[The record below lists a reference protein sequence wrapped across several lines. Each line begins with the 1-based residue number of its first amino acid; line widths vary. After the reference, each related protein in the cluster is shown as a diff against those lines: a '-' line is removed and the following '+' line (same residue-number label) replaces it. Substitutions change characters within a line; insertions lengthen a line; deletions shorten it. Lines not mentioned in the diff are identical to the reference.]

1 MKKNIPWNLII
12 SKLEKFDSTDVE
24 FNIWLQEGNNSEL
37 FKQLQNL
44 WTDSQYVVSNY
55 NPDVDYYWK
64 KISAQIRKKET
75 SVIPSHLS
83 PLSIKYFYKYFAVAG
98 IIIAFIFFG
107 YYLFTNNTQPQVL
120 PHSFTSFTG
129 KSKLLLPDST
139 EVWLHSNTTLNYSIG
154 NNVRKV
160 ELEGEA
166 YFNVK
171 KDRKVPFFVEA
182 NGLKIKVYGTKFNVN
197 SYNLNSNVLVSLEE
211 GSVLVVSSDS
221 SLFLKPGEEV
231 SYDRTNKTLV
241 VKEIENELI
250 SPWRDDCVKFEGKD
264 LRYICRYLSKR
275 FSVNIEIDPGLPDN
289 QNYTFTMKDES
300 LNDIIKSMSKVNA
313 FDYKFEGNNRL
324 IIKPKLK

>member
-1 MKKNIPWNLII
+1 M
-12 SKLEKFDSTDVE
+12 
-24 FNIWLQEGNNSEL
+24 LQEGNNSEL

-64 KISAQIRKKET
+64 KISAQIRKKQT
-75 SVIPSHLS
+75 SIIAPHLS

-107 YYLFTNNTQPQVL
+107 YYLSPIILNHKFYLTVL
-120 PHSFTSFTG
+120 LFYG
-129 KSKLLLPDST
+129 KSKLLYRIAPKFGSI
-139 EVWLHSNTTLNYSIG
+139 SNTTLNYSIG

-197 SYNLNSNVLVSLEE
+197 SYHLNSNILVSLEE